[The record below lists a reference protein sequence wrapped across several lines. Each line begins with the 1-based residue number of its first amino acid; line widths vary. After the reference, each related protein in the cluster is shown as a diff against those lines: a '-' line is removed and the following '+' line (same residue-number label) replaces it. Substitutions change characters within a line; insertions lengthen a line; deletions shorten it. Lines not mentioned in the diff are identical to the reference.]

1 MVSKHGQQAHLILW
15 TQRSGFNDY
24 IQDGL
29 PEFQLAEE
37 QPTEFMTYP
46 PADAYD
52 KETAPMVLE
61 SMTLDEASIP
71 RRLIEIDP
79 QIDRKVDP
87 H

>member
-1 MVSKHGQQAHLILW
+1 
-15 TQRSGFNDY
+15 
-24 IQDGL
+24 
-29 PEFQLAEE
+29 
-37 QPTEFMTYP
+37 MTYP